1 MTKTVLITGAT
12 SGIGLAFC
20 KEFSKRGHNIILVSR
35 SLNKLETTS
44 KELRE
49 NYKVKTFIFAKDLA
63 AVNAAPELYK
73 KIKESNLDVDILVN
87 NAAFSNTGL
96 LTSIPIVKMN
106 EELSL
111 NIISLTNLIHL
122 ILQDMQAKKNGVII
136 NLASVASFYPAPY
149 ESVYAAT
156 KAYVLSLS
164 EALHYEYKELGVRV
178 LAVCP
183 GYTETSFF
191 DGRKIPYSRART
203 AEMVVNTT
211 MNALN
216 TNRSHVVDGFK
227 NKLES
232 KTPRFLSRKTML
244 EITGKSGKKNW
255 GN

>member
-20 KEFSKRGHNIILVSR
+20 KEYSKRGHNIILVSR
-35 SLNKLETTS
+35 SLNKLETVS

-49 NYKVKTFIFAKDLA
+49 TYKVKTFIFAKDLA
-63 AVNAAPELYK
+63 TANAASELYK
-73 KIKESNLDVDILVN
+73 EIKESNLEVDILIN

-96 LTSIPIVKMN
+96 LTSISITKIN
-106 EELSL
+106 EDLSL
-111 NIISLTNLIHL
+111 NIISLTNLVHL
-122 ILQDMQAKKNGVII
+122 FLRDMQLRNYGIII

-164 EALHYEYKELGVRV
+164 EALHYEYKQFGIRV

-191 DGRKIPYSRART
+191 DGRKIPYAHART
-203 AEMVVNTT
+203 PEMVVNTT

-216 TNRSHVVDGFK
+216 TSKAHIVDGFK

-232 KTPRFLSRKTML
+232 SVPRFLSRKIML
-244 EITGKSGKKNW
+244 EITGNSGKKAW